1 MRLFVNLGMSEL
13 SYSFITLHSDSY
25 SSLVRFRKHSNYI
38 IDTRMSVRPIKKKLY
53 VSSFSTILIKI
64 LFQLLY
70 IYILIIKFWHSNV
83 NVRLSYYLRASILWM
98 LSSLFL
104 LKSLETEQPY
114 LHLFYYF
121 LVILTLSKSLIRRLE
136 KLFFYVSVPSKQK
149 ILLPLMF

>member
-1 MRLFVNLGMSEL
+1 
-13 SYSFITLHSDSY
+13 
-25 SSLVRFRKHSNYI
+25 
-38 IDTRMSVRPIKKKLY
+38 MSVRPIKKKLY

-64 LFQLLY
+64 LFPLLY

-114 LHLFYYF
+114 LHLFYHF
-121 LVILTLSKSLIRRLE
+121 LVIISCYFDFIKEFDHYVIQIFFFWFQCLASKKSSSPLCFIISRIR
-136 KLFFYVSVPSKQK
+136 FF
-149 ILLPLMF
+149 F